1 MQVGASI
8 DILAFY
14 ANIYDFTS
22 IFTMGEPI
30 LTQLPQGNQYCLYFC
45 KTTLVIKL
53 LALNSSRL
61 LLSLIYH
68 AIEVHYPWHWE
79 KHLGESGVR
88 WANFVFML

>member
-30 LTQLPQGNQYCLYFC
+30 LN
-45 KTTLVIKL
+45 TTAPGQPV
-53 LALNSSRL
+53 
-61 LLSLIYH
+61 
-68 AIEVHYPWHWE
+68 
-79 KHLGESGVR
+79 
-88 WANFVFML
+88 VFIFLQDFSNKVTSPEQ